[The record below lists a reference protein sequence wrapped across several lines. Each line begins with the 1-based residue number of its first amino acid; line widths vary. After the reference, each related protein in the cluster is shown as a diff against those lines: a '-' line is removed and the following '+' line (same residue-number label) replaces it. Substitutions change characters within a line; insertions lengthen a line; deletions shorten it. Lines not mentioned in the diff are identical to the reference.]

1 MAKRTEQT
9 AEACKLTARQ
19 GRSQVVKLFNELAA
33 ELNVDMLSCRPSA
46 SEMTACWSNLCGA
59 AEPHHAQL
67 LQDARTAW
75 REHHGGGDLPD
86 DLLPDS
92 AGRSGAADDASGLLE
107 NHRIVREAT
116 TASRSKKP
124 FHLKSKAF
132 LLTFNS
138 AKFSDGK
145 ALWDEFLIWIT
156 NQAQQ
161 YGATQWSAAME
172 HSLHATQPGT
182 VHLHAYFSWV
192 GAGVKGV
199 DCRGTGPWAFRQV
212 KPRIDCNSEQRGPSF
227 WLKAVQRGHFYCSAH
242 KKGAVYTATNYPP
255 WNGIWAP
262 DAAWVVALYRQHK
275 LDHDAYLRLS
285 TLLRDGHERR
295 KASVEAA
302 KSSETA
308 VVFEEERCWARE
320 QIKARS
326 LPFKPLLP
334 AVECWKMSYEE
345 VEERYRML
353 VLFGPSRTGKSRLAR
368 SLFGESRTLVVDVQ
382 HADHPDLHG
391 FKRHHHLAVLLDEVA
406 SPKFIAG
413 NKKLLQAHVDGAILG
428 QSATQLYTYEVRDT
442 DKVARSGCSEAH
454 GVRGRG
460 EGEGSS

>member
-1 MAKRTEQT
+1 MAIRGQQD
-9 AEACKLTARQ
+9 AEARKLTARQ
-19 GRSQVVKLFNELAA
+19 GRGQAVKLFNEVAA
-33 ELNVDMLSCRPSA
+33 DLNVDALCCRPSA
-46 SEMTACWSNLCGA
+46 SDVTECWSKLCGA
-59 AEPHHAQL
+59 AGPHHVQL

-75 REHHGGGDLPD
+75 CENNGGGDLPEN
-86 DLLPDS
+86 LLPDS
-92 AGRSGAADDASGLLE
+92 IGRREDADDASGLLE
-107 NHRIVREAT
+107 GHRLVCEAMT
-116 TASRSKKP
+116 TSQPKKP

-138 AKFSDGK
+138 AKFSDNQ
-145 ALWDEFLIWIT
+145 ALWNEFLTWIT
-156 NQAQQ
+156 KQVKQF
-161 YGATQWSAAME
+161 GATQWSAAME
-172 HSLHATQPGT
+172 RSLKADQPGA

-192 GAGVKGV
+192 GVGAKGV
-199 DCRGTGPWAFRQV
+199 NCRGTDPWTFRKV
-212 KPRIDCNSEQRGPSF
+212 KPRVDCNSEQRGPGY

-242 KKGAVYTATNYPP
+242 KKGAVFTATNYPP
-255 WNGIWAP
+255 WSGTWVP

-285 TLLRDGHERR
+285 ALLRDGHERR
-295 KASVEAA
+295 KASVEAV
-302 KSSETA
+302 KSSEAA
-308 VVFEEERCWARE
+308 VAFEEERRWARE

-326 LPFKPLLP
+326 LPFKPSLP
-334 AVECWKMSYEE
+334 EVECWKMSYEE

-382 HADHPDLHG
+382 HADHPDLHD

-442 DKVARSGCSEAH
+442 DKVTSSG
-454 GVRGRG
+454 
-460 EGEGSS
+460 